1 MGGPTLDVSCERG
14 HVACAPRVWLL
25 ALNSMFLGLSAL
37 SRAVVLSS
45 LHGQMAFHTAGSPRG
60 AVPSAEGHWGRCLL
74 WAVVNSALITP
85 GSGCPFLVLWGL
97 SPGSGIAGPWGH
109 SDCLTEGPAGR
120 FHGPQLGGPHRMA
133 LPWGQDWSG

>member
-74 WAVVNSALITP
+74 WAVVNSALMNP
-85 GSGCPFLVLWGL
+85 RFWMPVSGSLGPIPRERDRWAV
-97 SPGSGIAGPWGH
+97 GS
-109 SDCLTEGPAGR
+109 L
-120 FHGPQLGGPHRMA
+120 
-133 LPWGQDWSG
+133 